1 MALSGCERLSREGV
15 PARLERRGEI
25 VAWAKGSGEGR
36 LL

>member
-1 MALSGCERLSREGV
+1 MALSGCEGLSREGV